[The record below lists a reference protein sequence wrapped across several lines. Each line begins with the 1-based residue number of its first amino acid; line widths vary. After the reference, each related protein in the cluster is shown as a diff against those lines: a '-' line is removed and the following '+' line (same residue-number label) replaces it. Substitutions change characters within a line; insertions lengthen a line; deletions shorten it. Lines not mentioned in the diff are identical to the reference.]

1 MMTALAASAFVQPS
15 LPDPMPRSFD
25 SPAPASDTAP
35 ARTPTSR
42 ARRNTG
48 RTVLSDV
55 AKLAGVSTATVS
67 RVYNEPDKVSASV
80 RERVEHAALTL
91 NWFPNAAGR
100 ALASTRSHI
109 AGIIIP
115 TLDDQV
121 FASQVSAMQAAFAA
135 RGITLVLG
143 CSNYDPAQAI
153 VQVRAMLAR
162 GVEAMAIV
170 GEAHPAELFDALR
183 LYRVPYAV
191 TYAYREGSPHD
202 CIGFDNHAAYV
213 EITEHLI
220 GLGHRSF
227 AVCIQPT
234 RDNDRVQARLAGIR
248 SALERH
254 GLAVRPE
261 HLFEGESTIEF
272 GRRSLRSIWQ
282 SAGEHPSAIICGN
295 DHIALG
301 VLREAEDLGIAVP
314 GELSVTGFDDL
325 AIAKE
330 MRPALTTMRVDT
342 AGIGRLAAQHLLDAL
357 DGKRVQRGHEVHA
370 QLQIRQST
378 GPCPSQ
384 VSR

>member
-1 MMTALAASAFVQPS
+1 
-15 LPDPMPRSFD
+15 MPRSSD
-25 SPAPASDTAP
+25 PPTPAADTAA
-35 ARTPTSR
+35 ARTPTGR

-67 RVYNEPDKVSASV
+67 RVYNEPDKVSANV
-80 RERVEHAALTL
+80 RERVEQAALTL

-121 FASQVSAMQAAFAA
+121 FASQVSGMQAAFAA
-135 RGITLVLG
+135 RDITLFLG
-143 CSNYDPAQAI
+143 CSNYDPAQAL

-162 GVEAMAIV
+162 GVEAMAVV

-202 CIGFDNHAAYV
+202 CIGFDNHAAYA

-220 GLGHRSF
+220 GFGHRSF

-234 RDNDRVQARLAGIR
+234 RDNDRVQARVAGIR
-248 SALERH
+248 TTLER
-254 GLAVRPE
+254 
-261 HLFEGESTIEF
+261 
-272 GRRSLRSIWQ
+272 
-282 SAGEHPSAIICGN
+282 
-295 DHIALG
+295 
-301 VLREAEDLGIAVP
+301 
-314 GELSVTGFDDL
+314 
-325 AIAKE
+325 
-330 MRPALTTMRVDT
+330 
-342 AGIGRLAAQHLLDAL
+342 
-357 DGKRVQRGHEVHA
+357 
-370 QLQIRQST
+370 
-378 GPCPSQ
+378 Q
-384 VSR
+384 VSRCGRSTCWKAHRRSRSAARACARSGNCRASALPRSSAATIILRLACCGRRRNWASRFQRSFPSPGSTIWRCRGKPGQR

>member
-1 MMTALAASAFVQPS
+1 MS
-15 LPDPMPRSFD
+15 DSFD
-25 SPAPASDTAP
+25 PPAA

-67 RVYNEPDKVSASV
+67 RVYNEPDKVSANV
-80 RERVEHAALTL
+80 RERVEHAALQL

-121 FASQVSAMQAAFAA
+121 FASQVSGMQAAFAA

-143 CSNYDPAQAI
+143 CSNYDPAQAL

-162 GVEAMAIV
+162 GVEAMAVV
-170 GEAHPAELFDALR
+170 GEAHPPELFEALR

-191 TYAYREGSPHD
+191 TYAYREGSPHI
-202 CIGFDNHAAYV
+202 CIGFDNHAAYA
-213 EITEHLI
+213 EITEHLL

-234 RDNDRVQARLAGIR
+234 RDNDRVQARVAGIR
-248 SALERH
+248 STLERH

-261 HLFEGESTIEF
+261 HMFEGESTIGF

-282 SAGEHPSAIICGN
+282 LPGEHPSAIICGN

-301 VLREAEDLGIAVP
+301 VLREAEELGIAIP

-342 AGIGRLAAQHLLDAL
+342 AEIGRLAAQHLLDAL
-357 DGKRVQRGHEVHA
+357 DGKRPQHGYEVHA
-370 QLQIRQST
+370 QLQVRQST
-378 GPCPSQ
+378 GPCPG
-384 VSR
+384 

>member
-1 MMTALAASAFVQPS
+1 MPDS
-15 LPDPMPRSFD
+15 LD
-25 SPAPASDTAP
+25 SPTT
-35 ARTPTSR
+35 ARTQTNR

-67 RVYNEPDKVSASV
+67 RVYNEPDKVSANV
-80 RERVEHAALTL
+80 RERVEQAALAL

-121 FASQVSAMQAAFAA
+121 FASQVSGMQAAFAA

-143 CSNYDPAQAI
+143 CSNYDPAQAL

-162 GVEAMAIV
+162 GVEAMAVV
-170 GEAHPAELFDALR
+170 GEAHPPELFDALR

-191 TYAYREGSPHD
+191 TYAYREDSPHT

-213 EITEHLI
+213 EIAEHLI

-234 RDNDRVQARLAGIR
+234 RDNDRVQARVAGIR
-248 SALERH
+248 ATLERH

-261 HLFEGESTIEF
+261 HMLEGESTIGF
-272 GRRSLRSIWQ
+272 GRRCLRAIWQ
-282 SAGEHPSAIICGN
+282 APGERPSAIICGN
-295 DHIALG
+295 DHIAIG
-301 VLREAEDLGIAVP
+301 VLREAEDLGVAIP
-314 GELSVTGFDDL
+314 DELSVTGFDDL
-325 AIAKE
+325 EIAKE
-330 MRPALTTMRVDT
+330 LRPALTTMRVDT
-342 AGIGRLAAQHLLDAL
+342 YAIGRLTAQHLLDVL
-357 DGKRVQRGHEVHA
+357 DGKHPRHEHAGHEVHA
-370 QLQIRQST
+370 ELQLRQST
-378 GPCPSQ
+378 GPC
-384 VSR
+384 RR

>member
-1 MMTALAASAFVQPS
+1 MSDTP
-15 LPDPMPRSFD
+15 D
-25 SPAPASDTAP
+25 SPAA
-35 ARTPTSR
+35 ARTQTSR
-42 ARRNTG
+42 VRRGTG

-67 RVYNEPDKVSASV
+67 RVYNEPDKVSAAV
-80 RERVEHAALTL
+80 RERVEQAAVAL

-121 FASQVSAMQAAFAA
+121 FASQVSGMQAAFAA

-143 CSNYDPAQAI
+143 CSNYDPAQAL

-162 GVEAMAIV
+162 GVEAMAVV
-170 GEAHPAELFDALR
+170 GEAHPPELFHALR

-191 TYAYREGSPHD
+191 TYAYRKDSPHD
-202 CIGFDNHAAYV
+202 CIGFDNFAAYV
-213 EITEHLI
+213 QMTEHLI

-248 SALERH
+248 ATLERH

-261 HLFEGESTIEF
+261 HLCEGESTIAF

-282 SAGEHPSAIICGN
+282 ASCERPSAIMCGN

-301 VLREAEDLGIAVP
+301 VLREAQELGIAIP

-325 AIAKE
+325 EIGKA
-330 MRPALTTMRVDT
+330 MRPTLTTMRVDT
-342 AGIGRLAAQHLLDAL
+342 YEIGKLAAQHLLDVL
-357 DGKRVQRGHEVHA
+357 DGKRPQHGHEVRAVLHV
-370 QLQIRQST
+370 RESS
-378 GPCPSQ
+378 GPARGAASAGG
-384 VSR
+384 

>member
-1 MMTALAASAFVQPS
+1 MMTKRVQYPFVQPS
-15 LPDPMPRSFD
+15 PSDPMPRSLD
-25 SPAPASDTAP
+25 PPSPAADTAV
-35 ARTPTSR
+35 ARTPTGR

-67 RVYNEPDKVSASV
+67 RVYNEPDKVSVSV

-121 FASQVSAMQAAFAA
+121 FASQVSGMQAAFAT

-170 GEAHPAELFDALR
+170 GEAHPPELFDALR
-183 LYRVPYAV
+183 LYR
-191 TYAYREGSPHD
+191 
-202 CIGFDNHAAYV
+202 IGFDNHAAYV

-220 GLGHRSF
+220 ALGHRAF

-234 RDNDRVQARLAGIR
+234 RDNDRVQARVAGIR

-261 HLFEGESTIEF
+261 HMFEGESTIGF

-282 SAGEHPSAIICGN
+282 SPGERPTAIICGN

-301 VLREAEDLGIAVP
+301 VLREAEDLGIAIP

-342 AGIGRLAAQHLLDAL
+342 AEIGRLAAQHLLDAL
-357 DGKRVQRGHEVHA
+357 DGKQPRRGHEVHA
-370 QLQIRQST
+370 RLQVREST
-378 GPCPSQ
+378 GPVPG
-384 VSR
+384 

>member
-1 MMTALAASAFVQPS
+1 MSDTP
-15 LPDPMPRSFD
+15 D
-25 SPAPASDTAP
+25 SPASCAAT
-35 ARTPTSR
+35 RTQTNR
-42 ARRNTG
+42 ARRGTG

-67 RVYNEPDKVSASV
+67 RVYNEPEKVSAAV
-80 RERVEHAALTL
+80 RERVEQAAVTL

-121 FASQVSAMQAAFAA
+121 FASQVSGMQAAFAA

-143 CSNYDPAQAI
+143 CSNYDPAQAL

-162 GVEAMAIV
+162 GVEAMAVV
-170 GEAHPAELFDALR
+170 GEAHPPELFDALR
-183 LYRVPYAV
+183 RYRVPHAV
-191 TYAYREGSPHD
+191 TYAYRKDSPHV
-202 CIGFDNHAAYV
+202 CIGFDNFAAYV
-213 EITEHLI
+213 QMTEHLI

-234 RDNDRVQARLAGIR
+234 RDNDRVQARVAGIR
-248 SALERH
+248 ATLERH

-261 HLFEGESTIEF
+261 HMCEGESTIAF
-272 GRRSLRSIWQ
+272 GRSSLRSIWQ
-282 SAGEHPSAIICGN
+282 APGERPTAIICGN

-301 VLREAEDLGIAVP
+301 VLREADELGIAIP

-325 AIAKE
+325 EISKAIC
-330 MRPALTTMRVDT
+330 PALTTMRVNT
-342 AGIGRLAAQHLLDAL
+342 YEIGQLTAQHLLDML
-357 DGKRVQRGHEVHA
+357 DGKRPKNGHEVRALLHV
-370 QLQIRQST
+370 RQST
-378 GPCPSQ
+378 GPAPKA
-384 VSR
+384 

>member
-1 MMTALAASAFVQPS
+1 MPDS
-15 LPDPMPRSFD
+15 LD
-25 SPAPASDTAP
+25 SPTT
-35 ARTPTSR
+35 ARTQTNR

-67 RVYNEPDKVSASV
+67 RVYNEPDKVSANV
-80 RERVEHAALTL
+80 RERVEQAALAL

-121 FASQVSAMQAAFAA
+121 FASQVSGMQAAFAA

-143 CSNYDPAQAI
+143 CSNYDPAQAL

-162 GVEAMAIV
+162 GVEAMAVV
-170 GEAHPAELFDALR
+170 GEAHPPELFDALR

-191 TYAYREGSPHD
+191 TYAYRGDSPHT

-213 EITEHLI
+213 EIAEHLI

-234 RDNDRVQARLAGIR
+234 RDNDRVQARVAGIR
-248 SALERH
+248 ATLERH

-261 HLFEGESTIEF
+261 HMLEGESTIGF
-272 GRRSLRSIWQ
+272 GRRCLRAIWQ
-282 SAGEHPSAIICGN
+282 APGERPSAIICGN
-295 DHIALG
+295 DHIAIG
-301 VLREAEDLGIAVP
+301 VLREAEDLGIAIP
-314 GELSVTGFDDL
+314 DELSVTGFDDL
-325 AIAKE
+325 EIAKE
-330 MRPALTTMRVDT
+330 LRPALTTMRVDT
-342 AGIGRLAAQHLLDAL
+342 YAIGRLTAQHLLDVL
-357 DGKRVQRGHEVHA
+357 DGKHPRHEHAGHEVHA
-370 QLQIRQST
+370 ELQLRQST
-378 GPCPSQ
+378 GPC
-384 VSR
+384 RT

>member
-1 MMTALAASAFVQPS
+1 M
-15 LPDPMPRSFD
+15 PDSFD
-25 SPAPASDTAP
+25 TPDA
-35 ARTPTSR
+35 ARPPISR
-42 ARRNTG
+42 SRRNTG

-67 RVYNEPDKVSASV
+67 RVYNEPDKVSATV
-80 RERVEHAALTL
+80 RERVEHAALAL

-109 AGIIIP
+109 AGFIIP

-121 FASQVSAMQAAFAA
+121 FASQVSGMQAAFAA
-135 RGITLVLG
+135 RDITLVLG

-170 GEAHPAELFDALR
+170 GEAHPAELFAALQ

-191 TYAYREGSPHD
+191 TYAYREGSQHH
-202 CIGFDNHAAYV
+202 CIGFDNRAAYA

-234 RDNDRVQARLAGIR
+234 RDNDRVQARIAGIR

-261 HLFEGESTIEF
+261 HLLEGESTIGF
-272 GRRSLRSIWQ
+272 GRRCLRSIWQ
-282 SAGEHPSAIICGN
+282 SLGERPSALICGN
-295 DHIALG
+295 DHIAFG
-301 VLREAEDLGIAVP
+301 VLREAEELGIEIP
-314 GELSVTGFDDL
+314 DELSVTGFDDL

-330 MRPALTTMRVDT
+330 IRPALTTMRVDT
-342 AGIGRLAAQHLLDAL
+342 AEIGRLAAQHLLDAL
-357 DGKRVQRGHEVHA
+357 DGKRPQHGHEVHA
-370 QLQIRQST
+370 LLQVRQST
-378 GPCPSQ
+378 GPCL
-384 VSR
+384 R

>member
-1 MMTALAASAFVQPS
+1 
-15 LPDPMPRSFD
+15 MPD
-25 SPAPASDTAP
+25 SPDAPATV
-35 ARTPTSR
+35 RTQPNR
-42 ARRNTG
+42 VRRNTG
-48 RTVLSDV
+48 RTVLADV

-67 RVYNEPDKVSASV
+67 RVYNEPDKVSANV
-80 RERVEHAALTL
+80 RERVEHAARTL

-143 CSNYDPAQAI
+143 CSNYDPAQAL

-162 GVEAMAIV
+162 GVEAMAVV
-170 GEAHPAELFDALR
+170 GEAHPAELFEALR
-183 LYRVPYAV
+183 RYRVPYAV
-191 TYAYREGSPHD
+191 TYAYRKDSPHV
-202 CIGFDNHAAYV
+202 CIGFDNHAAYA

-227 AVCIQPT
+227 ALCIQPT
-234 RDNDRVQARLAGIR
+234 RDNDRAQARVAGIR
-248 SALERH
+248 STLERH

-261 HLFEGESTIEF
+261 HMFEGESTIGF

-282 SAGEHPSAIICGN
+282 SPCERPTAIICGN

-301 VLREAEDLGIAVP
+301 VLREAEELGIAIP

-325 AIAKE
+325 EIAKE
-330 MRPALTTMRVDT
+330 IRPALTTMRVDT
-342 AGIGRLAAQHLLDAL
+342 YEIGRLTAQYLLDVL
-357 DGKRVQRGHEVHA
+357 DGKRPQHGHEVHA
-370 QLQIRQST
+370 LFQLRQST
-378 GPCPSQ
+378 GPSA
-384 VSR
+384 R

>member
-1 MMTALAASAFVQPS
+1 
-15 LPDPMPRSFD
+15 MPRSSD
-25 SPAPASDTAP
+25 PPAPAAVTAA
-35 ARTPTSR
+35 ARSPTGR

-48 RTVLSDV
+48 RSVLSDV

-67 RVYNEPDKVSASV
+67 RVYNEPDKVSANV
-80 RERVEHAALTL
+80 RERVEQAALTL

-121 FASQVSAMQAAFAA
+121 FASQVSGMQAAFAA
-135 RGITLVLG
+135 RDITLFLG
-143 CSNYDPAQAI
+143 CSNYDPAQAL

-162 GVEAMAIV
+162 GVEAMAVV

-202 CIGFDNHAAYV
+202 CIGFDNHAAYA

-220 GLGHRSF
+220 GFGHRSF

-234 RDNDRVQARLAGIR
+234 RDNDRVQARVAGIR
-248 SALERH
+248 STLERH

-261 HLFEGESTIEF
+261 HMLEGASTIAF
-272 GRRSLRSIWQ
+272 GRASLRALWQ
-282 SAGEHPSAIICGN
+282 LPGERPTAIICGN

-301 VLREAEDLGIAVP
+301 VLREAEELGIAIP
-314 GELSVTGFDDL
+314 AQLSVTGFDDL
-325 AIAKE
+325 AMSRE
-330 MRPALTTMRVDT
+330 TRPTLTTMRVDT
-342 AGIGRLAAQHLLDAL
+342 YEIGQLAARHLLDAL
-357 DGKRVQRGHEVHA
+357 DGKPARKGYRVPVA
-370 QLQIRQST
+370 LQAREST
-378 GPCPSQ
+378 GPCAA
-384 VSR
+384 

>member
-1 MMTALAASAFVQPS
+1 LNVAFIVMSDFAA
-15 LPDPMPRSFD
+15 
-25 SPAPASDTAP
+25 

-48 RTVLSDV
+48 RTVLTDV
-55 AKLAGVSTATVS
+55 AKRAGVSTATVS
-67 RVYNEPDKVSASV
+67 RVYNEPDKVSDSV
-80 RERVEHAALTL
+80 RQRVEQAALEL

-121 FASQVSAMQAAFAA
+121 FASQVSGMQAAFAT

-143 CSNYDPAQAI
+143 CSNYDPQQALL
-153 VQVRAMLAR
+153 QVRAMLAR

-170 GEAHPAELFDALR
+170 GEAHPEEVFDALR

-202 CIGFDNHAAYV
+202 CIGFDNRAAFA

-220 GLGHRSF
+220 GLGHRAF
-227 AVCIQPT
+227 AVCVQPT
-234 RDNDRVQARLAGIR
+234 RDNDRVQARVAGIR
-248 SALERH
+248 AALERH

-261 HLFEGESTIEF
+261 YLLEGESSIGF
-272 GRRSLRSIWQ
+272 GRRSLRAIWQ
-282 SAGEHPSAIICGN
+282 STGERPTAIICGN

-301 VLREAEDLGIAVP
+301 VLREADDLGIDIP

-325 AIAKE
+325 AIASE
-330 MRPALTTMRVDT
+330 LRPSLTTMRVDT
-342 AGIGRLAAQHLLDAL
+342 AEIGRLAAQHLLDAL
-357 DGKRVQRGHEVHA
+357 DGAPSRRGHEVRA
-370 QLQIRQST
+370 VLQVRAST
-378 GPCPSQ
+378 GPSP
-384 VSR
+384 R

>member
-1 MMTALAASAFVQPS
+1 M
-15 LPDPMPRSFD
+15 
-25 SPAPASDTAP
+25 SDTPDTPDTTGFAAT
-35 ARTPTSR
+35 ARTQTSR
-42 ARRNTG
+42 ARRGTG

-67 RVYNEPDKVSASV
+67 RVYNEPEKVSAAV
-80 RERVEHAALTL
+80 RERVEQAALAL

-121 FASQVSAMQAAFAA
+121 FASQVSGMQAAFAT

-143 CSNYDPAQAI
+143 CSNYDPTQAL

-170 GEAHPAELFDALR
+170 GEAHPPELFDALR

-191 TYAYREGSPHD
+191 TYAYRKESPHV
-202 CIGFDNHAAYV
+202 CIGFDNSAAYV
-213 EITEHLI
+213 QMTEHLI
-220 GLGHRSF
+220 ALGHRSF

-234 RDNDRVQARLAGIR
+234 RDNDRVQARVAGIR
-248 SALERH
+248 AALERH

-261 HLFEGESTIEF
+261 HMCEGESTIAF
-272 GRRSLRSIWQ
+272 GRSSLRSIWQ
-282 SAGEHPSAIICGN
+282 AASERPTALICGN

-301 VLREAEDLGIAVP
+301 VLREAEELGIAIP
-314 GELSVTGFDDL
+314 RELSVTGFDDL
-325 AIAKE
+325 EISRE
-330 MRPALTTMRVDT
+330 IHPTLTTMRVDT
-342 AGIGRLAAQHLLDAL
+342 REIGQLTAQYLLDML
-357 DGKRVQRGHEVHA
+357 DGKRAQRGQEVHA
-370 QLQIRQST
+370 LLQVREST
-378 GPCPSQ
+378 GPA
-384 VSR
+384 SR

>member
-1 MMTALAASAFVQPS
+1 MPDS
-15 LPDPMPRSFD
+15 LD
-25 SPAPASDTAP
+25 SPTT
-35 ARTPTSR
+35 ARTQTNR

-67 RVYNEPDKVSASV
+67 RVYNEPDKVSANV
-80 RERVEHAALTL
+80 RERVEQAALAL

-121 FASQVSAMQAAFAA
+121 FASQVSGMQAAFAA

-143 CSNYDPAQAI
+143 CSNYDPAQAL

-162 GVEAMAIV
+162 GVEAMAVV
-170 GEAHPAELFDALR
+170 GEAHPPELFDALR

-191 TYAYREGSPHD
+191 TYAYRGDSPHT

-213 EITEHLI
+213 EIAEHLI

-234 RDNDRVQARLAGIR
+234 RDNDRVQARVAGIR
-248 SALERH
+248 ATLERH

-261 HLFEGESTIEF
+261 HMLEGESTIGF
-272 GRRSLRSIWQ
+272 GRRCLRAIWQ
-282 SAGEHPSAIICGN
+282 APGERPSAIICGN
-295 DHIALG
+295 DHIAIG
-301 VLREAEDLGIAVP
+301 VLREAEDLGIAIP
-314 GELSVTGFDDL
+314 DELSVTGFDDL
-325 AIAKE
+325 EIAKE
-330 MRPALTTMRVDT
+330 LRPALTTMRVDT
-342 AGIGRLAAQHLLDAL
+342 YAIGRLTAQHLLDVL
-357 DGKRVQRGHEVHA
+357 DGKHPRHEHAGHEVHA
-370 QLQIRQST
+370 ELQLRQST
-378 GPCPSQ
+378 GPC
-384 VSR
+384 RR

>member
-1 MMTALAASAFVQPS
+1 M
-15 LPDPMPRSFD
+15 
-25 SPAPASDTAP
+25 SDTPDTPDTTGFAAT
-35 ARTPTSR
+35 ARTQTSR
-42 ARRNTG
+42 VRRGTG

-67 RVYNEPDKVSASV
+67 RVYNEPEKVSAAV
-80 RERVEHAALTL
+80 RERVEQAALAL

-121 FASQVSAMQAAFAA
+121 FASQVSGMQAAFAT

-143 CSNYDPAQAI
+143 CSNYDPTQAL

-170 GEAHPAELFDALR
+170 GEAHPPELFDALR

-191 TYAYREGSPHD
+191 TYAYREESPHV
-202 CIGFDNHAAYV
+202 CIGFDNFAAYV
-213 EITEHLI
+213 QMTEHLI
-220 GLGHRSF
+220 ALGHRSF

-234 RDNDRVQARLAGIR
+234 RDNDRVQARVAGIR
-248 SALERH
+248 AALERH

-261 HLFEGESTIEF
+261 HMCEGESTIAF

-282 SAGEHPSAIICGN
+282 AASERPTALICGN

-301 VLREAEDLGIAVP
+301 VLREAEELGIAIP
-314 GELSVTGFDDL
+314 RELSVTGFDDL
-325 AIAKE
+325 EISKE
-330 MRPALTTMRVDT
+330 IHPTLTTMRVDT
-342 AGIGRLAAQHLLDAL
+342 REIGQLTAQYLLDML
-357 DGKRVQRGHEVHA
+357 DGKRAQRGQEVHA
-370 QLQIRQST
+370 LLQVREST
-378 GPCPSQ
+378 GPA
-384 VSR
+384 SR